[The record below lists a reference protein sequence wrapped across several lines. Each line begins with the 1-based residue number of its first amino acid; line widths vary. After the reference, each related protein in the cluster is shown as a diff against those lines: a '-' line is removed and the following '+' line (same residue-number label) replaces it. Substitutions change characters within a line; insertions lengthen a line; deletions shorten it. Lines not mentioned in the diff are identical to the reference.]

1 MDLRSGLASR
11 LVTLAAA
18 LGAALLAAAPAS
30 AGSALRYYSDDDLAH
45 GFFSTV
51 FGIEH
56 GARSGGTIVKKFHKP
71 VRFAIVNDAEPGR
84 ERQVA
89 EFLRGLPRMI
99 PGLDARIANKLER
112 PNFVVHVVTRSSY
125 VDSVRN
131 AAYRGS
137 HGAAPG
143 RCMVKVDFGPRGI
156 ERANAFI
163 VADEGEQLFK
173 RCLIE
178 ETLQG
183 LGPMNDDSSLANSVF
198 NDTSRH
204 SKLMAFDR
212 AIVAMLY
219 DNRVRH
225 GMGVDD
231 VQAVM
236 PGMLDSVR
244 RRVR

>member
-1 MDLRSGLASR
+1 MGLRCVLASR
-11 LVTLAAA
+11 FVALAAA
-18 LGAALLAAAPAS
+18 LAATVLAAVPAS
-30 AGSALRYYSDDDLAH
+30 AGSPLRYYTDDDLTH

-56 GARSGGTIVKKFHKP
+56 GARSGGMIVKKFHKP
-71 VRFAIVNDAEPGR
+71 VRFAVVNDAEPGR

-89 EFLRGLPRMI
+89 KFLRSLPKMI
-99 PGLDARIANKLER
+99 PGLDARMAGPLER
-112 PNFVVHVVTRSSY
+112 PNFVVHIVTRSSY
-125 VDSVRN
+125 VESVRS
-131 AAYRGS
+131 AAYGGS

-143 RCMVKVDFGPRGI
+143 RCMVKVDFGSKGI
-156 ERANAFI
+156 DRANAFI

-173 RCLIE
+173 RCMIE

-183 LGPMNDDSSLANSVF
+183 LGPMNDDASLANSVF

-204 SKLMAFDR
+204 AKLMAFDR

-219 DNRVRH
+219 DNRVKH
-225 GMGVDD
+225 GMSAGD
-231 VQAVM
+231 VQAVL
-236 PGMLDSVR
+236 PAMLDTVR